1 MPTDTGTMSFC
12 TCSVMRGFASN
23 SATNSSRRGG
33 IALIKRMLDQ
43 LGFDQAWAAAGL
55 P

>member
-1 MPTDTGTMSFC
+1 MQCDARVCFK
-12 TCSVMRGFASN
+12 
-23 SATNSSRRGG
+23 SSDKLITPWGG

-43 LGFDQAWAAAGL
+43 LGFDQAWVAAGM